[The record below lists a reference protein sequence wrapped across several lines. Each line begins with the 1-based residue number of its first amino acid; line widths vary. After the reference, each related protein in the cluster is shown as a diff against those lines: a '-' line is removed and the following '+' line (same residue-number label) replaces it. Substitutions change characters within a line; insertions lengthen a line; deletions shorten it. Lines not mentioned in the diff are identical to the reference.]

1 MKEENALVEKKEPK
15 GLFQWL
21 KSKFEQL
28 KEKFSTAKNVE
39 QESQEIPEGEMSLNE
54 LDEIKAGIPLEALNN
69 DEEKPWDLTQ
79 EQKETVEKGYEEIKN
94 EMSQGEMSLEELDN
108 VKAGQPTIDDNE
120 SQR

>member
-69 DEEKPWDLTQ
+69 DEQKPWDLTQ

-94 EMSQGEMSLEELDN
+94 EMSLEELDN

>member
-69 DEEKPWDLTQ
+69 DEQKPWDLTQ

-108 VKAGQPTIDDNE
+108 VKAGQPTIDENE

>member
-69 DEEKPWDLTQ
+69 DEQKPWDLTQ

>member
-28 KEKFSTAKNVE
+28 KEKFSIAKNVE
-39 QESQEIPEGEMSLNE
+39 QDPQEISEGEMSLNE

-69 DEEKPWDLTQ
+69 DEQKPWDLTQ
-79 EQKETVEKGYEEIKN
+79 EQKEAIEKGYEEIKN
-94 EMSQGEMSLEELDN
+94 EMSQDEMSLEELDN
-108 VKAGQPTIDDNE
+108 VKAGQPTINNNE

>member
-28 KEKFSTAKNVE
+28 KQKFSTAKNVE
-39 QESQEIPEGEMSLNE
+39 QDSQKIPEGEMSLNE

-69 DEEKPWDLTQ
+69 DEQKPWDLTQ

>member
-39 QESQEIPEGEMSLNE
+39 QESQEIPEGEMSPNE

-69 DEEKPWDLTQ
+69 DEQKPWDLTQ